1 MIINELF
8 NWLHAHEESLHLSD
22 NYLSR
27 DLLESE
33 QIQAKTTHRRL
44 LAEVRIAKLN
54 KQKTDELID
63 KLEQHQVFMDYLEF
77 CSQKFVEDSA
87 SSLFLI
93 TFKYVLSKSQP
104 GIPYLGARW
113 NELFFALLKTDKNKL
128 LSFYQGNE
136 ELFKN
141 HPEIQKR
148 VVLELHEQKH
158 KEAIKRVENHLMRL
172 TGQLANQKNPLGI
185 IGLCRE
191 WISEPELFAALI
203 LWLLQRNVTTKQILQ
218 TYLFHDFLKYHL
230 FTLYSEDNEIFHLFA
245 LLNDF
250 PETKLLLEAAKQTRS
265 DEPAFQHYAL
275 DGTLSKNELQDIPRT
290 EYPLQ
295 FSLKPTNFLAL
306 HKLFGQQFLIA
317 AITSE
322 EQKNSKWLNTLNHT
336 LNQPQVIA
344 QELPTII
351 TIVAREYSPQ
361 ILEHLAHLIGDD
373 TAQQLLS
380 NNEGAVFYLL
390 PYKPKLLEH
399 INEEN
404 VTRFIQQITVG
415 NTSDP
420 EIIFQL
426 MALFSMLSKEK
437 NPVTQ
442 RVFEAILDNLVLHP
456 MLLEDEKLLCRLRK
470 YPDCGRIIDQKSEAI
485 KQHVNTC
492 IIAQTRESTFSSRN
506 YHLIE
511 DTWLNA
517 TRKLTVLDLIKPQA
531 KFELNNKYALQAK
544 IAQAAFLCHGQH
556 FDLNAFI
563 DALSL
568 PPVVADEVS
577 EYERVLIEIL
587 AVIDDEFIR
596 NQILKHLEDEPIQRL
611 NWAEKEYEGK
621 TIFIKAAQHG
631 NLGLIALLED
641 QIASNALSKAIRTA
655 ARANQWR
662 VVDHLCRNNKTQL
675 SSAELERII
684 FLAAEQG
691 QSKVIKYLLNTYDY
705 EPSSTE
711 LMHILNAAMT
721 YDQLGVIQLFY
732 YSADNMPKQSGIN
745 KLFQAAIELG
755 HWDIALFIAQSENNP
770 PSLVAI
776 EKAFTHTAN
785 TMQLEAM
792 TKLCLLS
799 TNAPRAQTIQ
809 RVFVKACQDGNL
821 PVVQSLCKFPKQLPP
836 AIVGE
841 ALAQAS
847 IYGHMGIIS
856 HLCNLSTNPP
866 NQSSINHGLV
876 AAAKAGKREPVQFFC
891 SMTTPNQP
899 TQHGVNQ
906 ALLETIKNNQ
916 VEIFIELCR
925 SPQHAPSNLA
935 IRESFLLAVKMGKL
949 DSVGCIC
956 TYEMS
961 ALNQRTVEKA
971 LILAVKHKKPEI
983 VRYLCELSINSPENK
998 SLKMAVN
1005 KAAASNQSAVA
1016 EYLREQLRSKTKTQK
1031 KIDHELDNS
1040 SGTHSD
1046 SEFSHFSELDNDSE
1060 TDREITSNPE
1070 EDNNNVENHHRLTV
1084 DHRVEIEGRT
1094 EENQNTERGA
1104 SLKSHGLFKTKKQHH
1119 RDTPSLDLVGRHSLC

>member
-8 NWLHAHEESLHLSD
+8 NWLHANEELLHLSD
-22 NYLSR
+22 HYLSR

-63 KLEQHQVFMDYLEF
+63 QLEQHQVFMDYLEF

-87 SSLFLI
+87 SSIFLI
-93 TFKYVLSKSQP
+93 TLKYLLSKSQP
-104 GIPYLGARW
+104 EMPYLGARW
-113 NELFFALLKTDKNKL
+113 NELFFALLKTNKNKL

-136 ELFKN
+136 ALFKN

-148 VVLELHEQKH
+148 VVLELHELKH
-158 KEAIKRVENHLMRL
+158 KEAIKRVENHLIRL
-172 TGQLANQKNPLGI
+172 TEQLANQKNPLGI

-191 WISEPELFAALI
+191 WVSEPELFAALI

-245 LLNDF
+245 LLNHF
-250 PETKLLLEAAKQTRS
+250 PETKPLLEAAKQTRS

-275 DGTLSKNELQDIPRT
+275 DGTLSKNELKDIPRT
-290 EYPLQ
+290 DSPLQ

-322 EQKNSKWLNTLNHT
+322 EQKNSKWLHTLNHT
-336 LNQPQVIA
+336 LNQPEVIA
-344 QELPTII
+344 HELPII
-351 TIVAREYSPQ
+351 IPIVAREYSPQ
-361 ILEHLAHLIGDD
+361 TLEHLAHLIDD
-373 TAQQLLS
+373 DSAQQLLS

-399 INEEN
+399 INEEH
-404 VTRFIQQITVG
+404 VTRFIQQITEEH
-415 NTSDP
+415 TSDP

-442 RVFEAILDNLVLHP
+442 RVFEAILDNLALHP
-456 MLLEDEKLLCRLRK
+456 MLLEDEKLLRRLRK

-485 KQHVNTC
+485 KQHLNSC
-492 IIAQTRESTFSSRN
+492 IIAQTSQSAWSSHN

-511 DTWLNA
+511 DTWLHA
-517 TRKLTVLDLIKPQA
+517 TRKLSVLDLIKPQA
-531 KFELNNKYALQAK
+531 KYELDNKYALQAK
-544 IAQAAFLCHGQH
+544 VAQAAFLCHGQH

-568 PPVVADEVS
+568 SPVVADEVS

-596 NQILKHLEDEPIQRL
+596 KQILKHLEDEPIRRL
-611 NWAEKEYEGK
+611 NWAAKEYEGK

-641 QIASNALSKAIRTA
+641 QIAPNALNQAIRTA
-655 ARANQWR
+655 ARSNQWR

-675 SSAELERII
+675 SSAELEKII

-691 QSKVIKYLLNTYDY
+691 QLEVIKYLLNSYDY

-711 LMHILNAAMT
+711 LMQILNAAIT
-721 YDQLGVIQLFY
+721 YDQLGIIQLFY
-732 YSADNMPKQSGIN
+732 DSADNMPKQSGIN

-755 HWDIALFIAQSENNP
+755 HWDIALFIAQSEDNP

-776 EKAFTHTAN
+776 EKALTHAAN

-792 TKLCLLS
+792 KKLCLLS
-799 TNAPRAQTIQ
+799 TNSPRAQTIQ
-809 RVFVKACQDGNL
+809 RLFIKACQDGNL
-821 PVVQSLCKFPKQLPP
+821 AVVQSLCESPKHLHP
-836 AIVGE
+836 ALLGE

-847 IYGHMGIIS
+847 IYGHMDIIS
-856 HLCNLSTNPP
+856 HLCHLSPNPP

-906 ALLETIKNNQ
+906 ALLETVKNDQ
-916 VEIFIELCR
+916 VELFIALCR
-925 SPQHAPSNLA
+925 SPQHAPSNQA

-949 DSVGCIC
+949 DSVECIC

-971 LILAVKHKKPEI
+971 LILAVTHKKPDI
-983 VRYLCELSINSPENK
+983 VRYLCERSTHSPEKK
-998 SLKMAVN
+998 SLKIAVN
-1005 KAAASNQSAVA
+1005 KATASNQTEVA
-1016 EYLREQLRSKTKTQK
+1016 EYLREQVRSQTNAQK
-1031 KIDHELDNS
+1031 K
-1040 SGTHSD
+1040 
-1046 SEFSHFSELDNDSE
+1046 
-1060 TDREITSNPE
+1060 
-1070 EDNNNVENHHRLTV
+1070 
-1084 DHRVEIEGRT
+1084 
-1094 EENQNTERGA
+1094 
-1104 SLKSHGLFKTKKQHH
+1104 
-1119 RDTPSLDLVGRHSLC
+1119 

>member
-8 NWLHAHEESLHLSD
+8 NWLHANEESLHLSD
-22 NYLSR
+22 HYLCR
-27 DLLESE
+27 NLLESE
-33 QIQAKTTHRRL
+33 QIQAKATHRRL
-44 LAEVRIAKLN
+44 LAEIRLAKFHS
-54 KQKTDELID
+54 QKTDELIN
-63 KLEQHQVFMDYLEF
+63 KLEQHQRFMDYLEF

-104 GIPYLGARW
+104 EIAYLGARW
-113 NELFFALLKTDKNKL
+113 NELFFALLQTDKNKL

-136 ELFKN
+136 ALFKN

-148 VVLELHEQKH
+148 VVLELHEQKRN
-158 KEAIKRVENHLMRL
+158 ESIKQVENHLIRL
-172 TGQLANQKNPLGI
+172 NEQLANQKNPLGI

-191 WISEPELFAALI
+191 WVSEPELFAALI

-245 LLNDF
+245 LLNHF
-250 PETKLLLEAAKQTRS
+250 PETKPLLEAARQTRS
-265 DEPAFQHYAL
+265 DEQAFQHYAL
-275 DGTLSKNELQDIPRT
+275 DGTLSKNKLQDIPRSVP
-290 EYPLQ
+290 PLQ

-322 EQKNSKWLNTLNHT
+322 EQNNSKWLHTLNQT

-344 QELPTII
+344 HELPTII
-351 TIVAREYSPQ
+351 ALVAREFSPQ
-361 ILEHLAHLIGDD
+361 TLEHLAHLIDDD

-390 PYKPKLLEH
+390 PYKPKLLEQ

-404 VTRFIQQITVG
+404 VTRFIQQITLG

-437 NPVTQ
+437 NPVTE
-442 RVFEAILDNLVLHP
+442 RVFEAILDNLALHP
-456 MLLEDEKLLCRLRK
+456 MLLEDEKLLRRLRK

-485 KQHVNTC
+485 KQYVNTC
-492 IIAQTRESTFSSRN
+492 IIAQTREPTLSSDN

-511 DTWLNA
+511 DTWLHA
-517 TRKLTVLDLIKPQA
+517 TRKLSVLDLIKPQA
-531 KFELNNKYALQAK
+531 KYELDNKYALQAK
-544 IAQAAFLCHGQH
+544 IAEVAFLCHGQH

-568 PPVVADEVS
+568 APVVADEVS

-596 NQILKHLEDEPIQRL
+596 EQILKLLEDEPIQRH
-611 NWAEKEYEGK
+611 NWAAKEYEGK

-641 QIASNALSKAIRTA
+641 QIAPNTLNKAIRTA
-655 ARANQWR
+655 ARSNQWR
-662 VVDHLCRNNKTQL
+662 VVDHLCRNNKVQL
-675 SSAELERII
+675 SSAELEKII
-684 FLAAEQG
+684 FLAAGQG
-691 QSKVIKYLLNTYDY
+691 QLKVIKYLLSTYDY

-711 LMHILNAAMT
+711 LIHILNAAIT

-755 HWDIALFIAQSENNP
+755 HWDIALFIAQSEKNP

-776 EKAFTHTAN
+776 EKAFTHAAN

-792 TKLCLLS
+792 KKLCLSS
-799 TNAPRAQTIQ
+799 TNAPSAQTIQ
-809 RVFVKACQDGNL
+809 RVFVKACQEGNL
-821 PVVQSLCKFPKQLPP
+821 PVVQSLAEFSKQFPP
-836 AIVGE
+836 AILGE

-847 IYGHMGIIS
+847 IYEHMDIIS

-866 NQSSINHGLV
+866 KQSSINHGLV
-876 AAAKAGKREPVQFFC
+876 AAAKAGKRGPVEFFC

-899 TQHGVNQ
+899 TQRGVNQ
-906 ALLETIKNNQ
+906 ALLETVKNNR
-916 VEIFIELCR
+916 VELFIELCR
-925 SPQHAPSNLA
+925 SHQHAPSKLA
-935 IRESFLLAVKMGKL
+935 IRESFLLAVKMGNL

-961 ALNQRTVEKA
+961 ALNQRTVETA
-971 LILAVKHKKPEI
+971 LILAVKHKKPDI
-983 VRYLCELSINSPENK
+983 VRYLCELSTNSPEKK

-1005 KAAASNQSAVA
+1005 KAAASNQTAMA
-1016 EYLREQLRSKTKTQK
+1016 EYLSEQVRNKTNAQK

-1046 SEFSHFSELDNDSE
+1046 SEFVPFSELDNHSE
-1060 TDREITSNPE
+1060 TEIEIASNPG
-1070 EDNNNVENHHRLTV
+1070 EDNSNAENHHDLTV
-1084 DHRVEIEGRT
+1084 DNPVEIEGRI
-1094 EENQNTERGA
+1094 EMSQNTEVGA
-1104 SLKSHGLFKTKKQHH
+1104 SLKTHGLFKTKKRHH
-1119 RDTPSLDLVGRHSLC
+1119 RNTPSVDLGARHSLC